1 MSFPPQKFGRY
12 YVYDKL
18 AVGGMAEIYK
28 ARLCGAADF
37 QKTLIIKKLNVG
49 KQDRTYLTQLFIDE
63 AHLCASLNHPN
74 IVQTYDFSDLE
85 GHYFIAMEYV
95 EGQDLKQLLI
105 RAAQQRKM
113 LSIDCTLFLIHELC
127 AALYYMHSKKTPQGK
142 PMELVHRDISPA
154 NILLSYK
161 GEVKLAD
168 FGIAKNTYRLFKSDS
183 GVRKGKHEYM
193 SPEQASSQKLDH
205 RSDIFCVGIIL
216 YELLTGRRLF
226 QASSDGEAIHKVQ
239 ECKIPQA
246 SSINPRISPRL
257 NQVIHTA
264 LQKNPALRYQ
274 DAEQFRKAIFES
286 MHPQT
291 LFGARQELIQ
301 LINTSFVNEK
311 KEEYEEEKEV
321 RFRLLSLEKTRL
333 SAERTANKEIE
344 NNLLED
350 NVPSTKINE
359 ELLNNSSQNIIP
371 WLLCACF
378 FLLWLT
384 AIL

>member
-37 QKTLIIKKLNVG
+37 QKKLIIKKLNVG
-49 KQDRTYLTQLFIDE
+49 KQDKTYITQLFIDE
-63 AHLCASLNHPN
+63 AHLCAALNHPN

-105 RAAQQRKM
+105 RIAQQRKM
-113 LSIDCTLFLIHELC
+113 LSIDCTLFIIHELC
-127 AALYYMHSKKTPQGK
+127 SALYYLHSKKTPHGE

-193 SPEQASSQKLDH
+193 SPEQASSQEIDH
-205 RSDIFCVGIIL
+205 RSDLFCVGIIL

-226 QASSDGEAIHKVQ
+226 QANSDGEAIHKVQ
-239 ECKIPQA
+239 ECIVPQA

-274 DAEQFRKAIFES
+274 DAEQFRKAIFEA

-291 LFGARQELIQ
+291 LFGSRQELMQI
-301 LINTSFVNEK
+301 INTNFSAEK

-321 RFRLLSLEKTRL
+321 RFRLLDIEKIRSLEKHQK
-333 SAERTANKEIE
+333 KEDKS
-344 NNLLED
+344 NLLED
-350 NVPSTKINE
+350 NTDSTKTNE
-359 ELLNNSSQNIIP
+359 KVLNHSSQNIIP
-371 WLLCACF
+371 WLISGCF
-378 FLLWLT
+378 FLLWLS